1 MRYLII
7 VFLLAANMG
16 FSQTFTLE
24 KIQDLALSNYPLI
37 RQNNLLKSTEL
48 LNIDNIKSLLF
59 PQITINGQVTYQSD
73 VTGLTVPNNLFKI
86 DPLSK
91 DQYRA
96 TAEIQQV
103 LYDGGQNK
111 KTREISKLGTEIDL
125 LKNEV
130 ELYKVKERV
139 TLLYCSIV
147 YTDAVVKQLTY
158 IATDLN
164 NGLQKVEAL
173 YKNGVVFRNNV
184 LQVKAQILK
193 NNQRIDEILSA
204 KRSLYNALEL
214 LSGEKLPD
222 TTVFILPAQGILLDE
237 NSQIARPEI
246 SLFDAQ
252 INSVDQQTGL
262 IDAKTR
268 PKMGAFLQGGYGKPG
283 LNMLKNEFS
292 WFTLTGIRLQ
302 WSLGSFYTTKKEKT
316 ILQNQTGL
324 IRNQKETYLL
334 NTNIQLKQQLDEIHK
349 LEKLVSSDKEIVSV
363 REQIKNVTLAQLT
376 NGVINT
382 NDYLKEV
389 TEYDLAAQALIQHE
403 IQLVQSKLV
412 YQLLKGKK

>member
-37 RQNNLLKSTEL
+37 RQNNLLKSTES
-48 LNIDNIKSLLF
+48 LNIDNIKTILL

-73 VTGLTVPNNLFKI
+73 VTGLTIPNNLFKI

-252 INSVDQQTGL
+252 INSVGQQTGL

-349 LEKLVSSDKEIVSV
+349 LEKLVSSDKEIVSI

-376 NGVINT
+376 NGVINS

-403 IQLVQSKLV
+403 IQLVQSKLI

>member
-7 VFLLAANMG
+7 VFLLAANTG

-37 RQNNLLKSTEL
+37 RQNNLLKSTES

-73 VTGLTVPNNLFKI
+73 VTGLTIPNNLFKI

-103 LYDGGQNK
+103 LYDGGLNR

-130 ELYKVKERV
+130 ELYKVRERV

-147 YTDAVVKQLTY
+147 YTDAVLKQVKY
-158 IATDLN
+158 ITTDLN

-184 LQVKAQILK
+184 LQVKAQILQ

-214 LSGEKLPD
+214 LSGEKIPD
-222 TTVFILPAQGILLDE
+222 TTVFILPAQVTLLDE
-237 NSQIARPEI
+237 TTQIARPEI

-252 INSVDQQTGL
+252 ISSVGQQTAL
-262 IDAKTR
+262 IDARTK

-302 WSLGSFYTTKKEKT
+302 WSLGSFYTTRKEKT

-334 NTNIQLKQQLDEIHK
+334 NTNIQLKQQLDEINK
-349 LEKLVSSDKEIVSV
+349 LEKLVDSDKEIVSI

-376 NGVINT
+376 NGVINS

-389 TEYDLAAQALIQHE
+389 TAYDLAAQALIQHE

-412 YQLLKGKK
+412 YQ

>member
-7 VFLLAANMG
+7 FFLLIANIG
-16 FSQTFTLE
+16 VSQTYTLE
-24 KIQDLALSNYPLI
+24 KMQDLAFSNYPLI
-37 RQNNLLKSTEL
+37 RQHNLLKSTAS
-48 LNIDNIKSLLF
+48 LNIDNIKTLLF

-73 VTGLTVPNNLFKI
+73 VTGLTIPNNLFKI

-91 DQYRA
+91 DQYKA
-96 TAEIQQV
+96 TAEIQQI
-103 LYDGGQNK
+103 LYDGGLNK
-111 KTREISKLGTEIDL
+111 KTREISQLSTEIDL

-130 ELYKVKERV
+130 ELYKLKERV
-139 TLLYCSIV
+139 TMVYCSIL
-147 YTDAVVKQLTY
+147 YTDAVLTQLKY

-184 LQVKAQILK
+184 LQVKAQILQ

-204 KRSLYNALEL
+204 KRALYNALEL
-214 LSGEKLPD
+214 LSGEKLTD
-222 TTVFILPAQGILLDE
+222 SAVFVLPEKIILLDE
-237 NSQIARPEI
+237 TNQILRPEV

-252 INSVDQQTGL
+252 INSVDRQTGL
-262 IDAKTR
+262 IDARTK

-292 WFTLTGIRLQ
+292 WFSLTGIKLQ
-302 WSLGSFYTTKKEKT
+302 WSLGGFYTNRKEKT

-334 NTNIQLKQQLDEIHK
+334 NTNIQLKQQLDEITK
-349 LEKLVSSDKEIVSV
+349 LEKLIGSDKEIVSI
-363 REQIKNVTLAQLT
+363 REQIKNVTLAQLS

-389 TEYDLAAQALIQHE
+389 NAYDLSAQALIQHE
-403 IQLVQSKLV
+403 IQLIQSKLV

>member
-7 VFLLAANMG
+7 FFLLTANIG
-16 FSQTFTLE
+16 FSQTYTLE
-24 KIQDLALSNYPLI
+24 KMQDLALSNYPLI
-37 RQNNLLKSTEL
+37 RQQNLLKSTAS
-48 LNIDNIKSLLF
+48 LNIDNIKTLLF

-73 VTGLTVPNNLFKI
+73 VTGLTIPNNLFKI

-91 DQYRA
+91 DQYKA
-96 TAEIQQV
+96 TAEIQQI
-103 LYDGGQNK
+103 LYDGGLNK
-111 KTREISKLGTEIDL
+111 KTREISTLSTEIDL
-125 LKNEV
+125 LRNEV
-130 ELYKVKERV
+130 ELYKLRERV
-139 TLLYCSIV
+139 TMVYCSIL
-147 YTDAVVKQLTY
+147 YTDAVLTQMKY

-184 LQVKAQILK
+184 LQVKAQILQ
-193 NNQRIDEILSA
+193 NNQRIDETLSA
-204 KRSLYNALEL
+204 KRALYNALEL
-214 LSGEKLPD
+214 LSGEKLTD
-222 TTVFILPAQGILLDE
+222 TAVFVLPEKIILLDE
-237 NSQIARPEI
+237 TNQILRPEI

-262 IDAKTR
+262 IDARTKPR
-268 PKMGAFLQGGYGKPG
+268 MGAFLQGGYGKPG

-292 WFTLTGIRLQ
+292 WFSLTGIKLQ
-302 WSLGSFYTTKKEKT
+302 WSLGSFYTNRKEKT

-334 NTNIQLKQQLDEIHK
+334 NTNIQLKQQLDEITK
-349 LEKLVSSDKEIVSV
+349 LEKLIASDKEIVSI
-363 REQIKNVTLAQLT
+363 RDQIKNVTLAQLT

-389 TEYDLAAQALIQHE
+389 NAYDLSAQALIQHE
-403 IQLVQSKLV
+403 IQLIQSKLV

>member
-7 VFLLAANMG
+7 VFLLTSNIG
-16 FSQTFTLE
+16 FSQTYTLE
-24 KIQDLALSNYPLI
+24 KIQELTLSNYPLL

-48 LNIDNIKSLLF
+48 LNIDNIKTLLL
-59 PQITINGQVTYQSD
+59 PQIAVNGQVTYQSD
-73 VTGLTVPNNLFKI
+73 VTGLTIPNNLFKI

-91 DQYRA
+91 DQYKA
-96 TAEIQQV
+96 TAEIQQT
-103 LYDGGQNK
+103 LYDGGLNK

-139 TLLYCSIV
+139 TQVYCSV
-147 YTDAVVKQLTY
+147 LYTNALLTQMNY
-158 IATDLN
+158 IAADLT
-164 NGLQKVEAL
+164 NGLLKVEAL
-173 YKNGVVFRNNV
+173 YKNGVVFKNNV

-193 NNQRIDEILSA
+193 NNQRIDEIISA

-214 LSGEKLPD
+214 LSGEKLND
-222 TTVFILPAQGILLDE
+222 TAVFILPAQIILSDE
-237 NSQIARPEI
+237 TNEVVRPEL

-252 INSVDQQTGL
+252 INNAGKQAGL
-262 IDAKTR
+262 IDARTK

-292 WFTLTGIRLQ
+292 WFSLTGIKLQ
-302 WSLGSFYTTKKEKT
+302 WSLGGYYTAKKEKT

-334 NTNIQLKQQLDEIHK
+334 NTNIQLKQQLDEITK
-349 LEKLVSSDKEIVSV
+349 LEKLISSDKEILAI
-363 REQIKNVTLAQLT
+363 REQIKNTTLAQLT
-376 NGVINT
+376 NGVINA
-382 NDYLKEV
+382 NDYLREV
-389 TEYDLAAQALIQHE
+389 NEYDLSGQALIQHE

>member
-7 VFLLAANMG
+7 VFLLTSNIG
-16 FSQTFTLE
+16 FSQTYTLE
-24 KIQDLALSNYPLI
+24 KIQELTLSNYPLL

-48 LNIDNIKSLLF
+48 LNIDNIKTLLL
-59 PQITINGQVTYQSD
+59 PQIAVNGQVTYQSD
-73 VTGLTVPNNLFKI
+73 VTGLTIPNNLFKI

-91 DQYRA
+91 DQYKA
-96 TAEIQQV
+96 TAEIQQT
-103 LYDGGQNK
+103 LYDGGLNK

-139 TLLYCSIV
+139 TQVYCSV
-147 YTDAVVKQLTY
+147 LYTNALLTQMNY
-158 IATDLN
+158 IAADLT
-164 NGLQKVEAL
+164 NGLLKVEAL
-173 YKNGVVFRNNV
+173 YKNGVVFKNNV

-193 NNQRIDEILSA
+193 NNQRIDEIISA

-214 LSGEKLPD
+214 LSGEKLND
-222 TTVFILPAQGILLDE
+222 TAVFILPAQIILSDE
-237 NSQIARPEI
+237 TNEVIRPEL

-252 INSVDQQTGL
+252 INNAGKQAGL
-262 IDAKTR
+262 IDARTK

-292 WFTLTGIRLQ
+292 WFSLTGIKLQ
-302 WSLGSFYTTKKEKT
+302 WSLGGYYTAKKEKT

-324 IRNQKETYLL
+324 IRNQRETYLL
-334 NTNIQLKQQLDEIHK
+334 NTNIQLKQQLDEITK
-349 LEKLVSSDKEIVSV
+349 LEKLISSDKEIMVI
-363 REQIKNVTLAQLT
+363 REQIKNTTLAQLT
-376 NGVINT
+376 NGVINA
-382 NDYLKEV
+382 NDYLREV
-389 TEYDLAAQALIQHE
+389 NEYDLSGQALIQHE

>member
-16 FSQTFTLE
+16 FSQTFTLK

-37 RQNNLLKSTEL
+37 RQNNLLKSTES

-73 VTGLTVPNNLFKI
+73 VTGLTIPNNLFKI

-91 DQYRA
+91 DQYKA
-96 TAEIQQV
+96 TAEIQQI
-103 LYDGGQNK
+103 LYDGGLNK
-111 KTREISKLGTEIDL
+111 KTRELSTLNTEIDL

-130 ELYKVKERV
+130 ELYKLRERV
-139 TLLYCSIV
+139 TLVYCSIL
-147 YTDAVVKQLTY
+147 YTDAVLTQMKY
-158 IATDLN
+158 IATDLK

-184 LQVKAQILK
+184 LQVKAQILQ
-193 NNQRIDEILSA
+193 NNQRIDETLSA

-214 LSGEKLPD
+214 LSGEKLTD
-222 TTVFILPAQGILLDE
+222 TAVFTLPEKIILLDE
-237 NSQIARPEI
+237 TNQILRPEI

-262 IDAKTR
+262 IDARTK

-292 WFTLTGIRLQ
+292 WFSLTGIKLQ
-302 WSLGSFYTTKKEKT
+302 WSLGGFYTNRKEKT

-334 NTNIQLKQQLDEIHK
+334 NTNIQLKQQLDEITK
-349 LEKLVSSDKEIVSV
+349 LEKLIGSDKEIVSI

-376 NGVINT
+376 NGVVNT

-389 TEYDLAAQALIQHE
+389 NAYDLSAQALIQHE
-403 IQLVQSKLV
+403 IQLIQSKLV

>member
-37 RQNNLLKSTEL
+37 RQNNLLKSTES
-48 LNIDNIKSLLF
+48 LNIDNIKTILL

-103 LYDGGQNK
+103 LYDGGLNR
-111 KTREISKLGTEIDL
+111 KTREISKVGTEIDL

-147 YTDAVVKQLTY
+147 YTDAVLKQLTY

-193 NNQRIDEILSA
+193 NNQKIDEILSV

-222 TTVFILPAQGILLDE
+222 TTVFILPAQGMLLDE

-252 INSVDQQTGL
+252 INSVGQQTGL

-349 LEKLVSSDKEIVSV
+349 LEKLVGSDKEIVSV

-389 TEYDLAAQALIQHE
+389 TEYDLATQALIQHE

>member
-16 FSQTFTLE
+16 FSQTFTLK

-37 RQNNLLKSTEL
+37 RQNNLLKSTES

-73 VTGLTVPNNLFKI
+73 VTGLTIPNSLFKI

-91 DQYRA
+91 DQYKA
-96 TAEIQQV
+96 TAEIQQI
-103 LYDGGQNK
+103 LYDGGLNK
-111 KTREISKLGTEIDL
+111 KTREFSTLSTEIDL

-130 ELYKVKERV
+130 ELYKLRERV
-139 TLLYCSIV
+139 TLVYCSIL
-147 YTDAVVKQLTY
+147 YTDAVLTQMKY
-158 IATDLN
+158 IATDLK

-184 LQVKAQILK
+184 LQVKAQILQ
-193 NNQRIDEILSA
+193 NNQRIDETLSA

-214 LSGEKLPD
+214 LSGEKLTD
-222 TTVFILPAQGILLDE
+222 TAVFTLPEKIILLDE
-237 NSQIARPEI
+237 TNQILRPEI

-262 IDAKTR
+262 IDARTK

-292 WFTLTGIRLQ
+292 WFSLTGIKLQ
-302 WSLGSFYTTKKEKT
+302 WSLGGFYTNRKEKT

-334 NTNIQLKQQLDEIHK
+334 NTNIQLKQQLDEITK
-349 LEKLVSSDKEIVSV
+349 LEKLIGSDKEIVSI
-363 REQIKNVTLAQLT
+363 REQIKDVTLAQLT
-376 NGVINT
+376 NGVVNT

-389 TEYDLAAQALIQHE
+389 NAYDLSAQALIQHE
-403 IQLVQSKLV
+403 IQLIQSKLV